1 MVPPASLCF
10 DCVPHLISL
19 PFCGLIA
26 VFGLALW
33 ALNCTVL
40 AVRSLLEVLLP
51 ATLRSTVVTRFIAT
65 MMALTPAR
73 HLLKGV
79 LPHGFASLRS
89 PFGQPTAG
97 YLRCAPVPV
106 FTARSL
112 PDIRPP
118 TTPTFSTTGS
128 VSPVVIWCA
137 NASGLRLSLAG
148 SPFCCGRIV
157 FIPRLRDCR
166 LSGSI
171 RCSPPRLTA
180 TQLLQVLT
188 QNTVPDGRG
197 LPPRRIVTLHSALG
211 GGVTPAVLPHHRT
224 CGSASGG

>member
-10 DCVPHLISL
+10 DCVPHLIL
-19 PFCGLIA
+19 FPFCRLIA

-40 AVRSLLEVLLP
+40 AVRSRLEVLLP
-51 ATLRSTVVTRFIAT
+51 ATLRSTVITRFIAT

-73 HLLKGV
+73 HLLRGV
-79 LPHGFASLRS
+79 LPHGS
-89 PFGQPTAG
+89 
-97 YLRCAPVPV
+97 PV

-118 TTPTFSTTGS
+118 TTPTFFTTGS

-157 FIPRLRDCR
+157 F
-166 LSGSI
+166 
-171 RCSPPRLTA
+171 TFVVVY
-180 TQLLQVLT
+180 QVLF
-188 QNTVPDGRG
+188 VALHPAS
-197 LPPRRIVTLHSALG
+197 RRRSYFKFSPGTRFPMAEVFHLG
-211 GGVTPAVLPHHRT
+211 G
-224 CGSASGG
+224 S

>member
-51 ATLRSTVVTRFIAT
+51 ATLRSTVVTRLLRFAHPFGAAYGWLSRCARLIAT

-157 FIPRLRDCR
+157 F
-166 LSGSI
+166 
-171 RCSPPRLTA
+171 TFVVVY
-180 TQLLQVLT
+180 QVLF
-188 QNTVPDGRG
+188 VALHPASRRRSYFKFS
-197 LPPRRIVTLHSALG
+197 PRTRFQMAEVFHLG
-211 GGVTPAVLPHHRT
+211 G
-224 CGSASGG
+224 S

>member
-51 ATLRSTVVTRFIAT
+51 ATLRSTVVTRLLRFAHPFGAAYGWLSRCARLIAT

-79 LPHGFASLRS
+79 LPHGS
-89 PFGQPTAG
+89 
-97 YLRCAPVPV
+97 PV

>member
-19 PFCGLIA
+19 PFGRLIA

-40 AVRSLLEVLLP
+40 AVRSRLEVLLP
-51 ATLRSTVVTRFIAT
+51 ATV
-65 MMALTPAR
+65 
-73 HLLKGV
+73 
-79 LPHGFASLRS
+79 ASLRS
-89 PFGQPTAG
+89 PFGQPAAG
-97 YLRCAPVPV
+97 YLRCATVPM

-148 SPFCCGRIV
+148 SPFCCGRIMFTFV
-157 FIPRLRDCR
+157 VVY
-166 LSGSI
+166 
-171 RCSPPRLTA
+171 
-180 TQLLQVLT
+180 QVLF
-188 QNTVPDGRG
+188 VG
-197 LPPRRIVTLHSALG
+197 LHPASRRRSYFKFSPRTRFQMAEVFHLG
-211 GGVTPAVLPHHRT
+211 G
-224 CGSASGG
+224 S

>member
-51 ATLRSTVVTRFIAT
+51 ATLRSTVITRFIAT

-157 FIPRLRDCR
+157 F
-166 LSGSI
+166 
-171 RCSPPRLTA
+171 TFVVVY
-180 TQLLQVLT
+180 QVLF
-188 QNTVPDGRG
+188 VALHPASRRRSYFKFS
-197 LPPRRIVTLHSALG
+197 PRTRFQMAEVFHLG
-211 GGVTPAVLPHHRT
+211 G
-224 CGSASGG
+224 S

>member
-79 LPHGFASLRS
+79 LPHGS
-89 PFGQPTAG
+89 
-97 YLRCAPVPV
+97 PV

>member
-51 ATLRSTVVTRFIAT
+51 ATLRSTVVTRLLRFAHPFGAAYGWLSRCARLIAT

-79 LPHGFASLRS
+79 LPHGS
-89 PFGQPTAG
+89 
-97 YLRCAPVPV
+97 PV

-157 FIPRLRDCR
+157 F
-166 LSGSI
+166 
-171 RCSPPRLTA
+171 TFVVVY
-180 TQLLQVLT
+180 QVLF
-188 QNTVPDGRG
+188 VALHPASRRRSYFKFS
-197 LPPRRIVTLHSALG
+197 PRTRFQMAEVFHLG
-211 GGVTPAVLPHHRT
+211 G
-224 CGSASGG
+224 S